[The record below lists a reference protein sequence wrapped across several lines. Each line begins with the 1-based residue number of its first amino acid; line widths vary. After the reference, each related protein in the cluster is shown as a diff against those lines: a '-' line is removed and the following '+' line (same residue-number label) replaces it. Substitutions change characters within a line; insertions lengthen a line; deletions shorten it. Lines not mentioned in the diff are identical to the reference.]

1 MPYGA
6 PRPCPHPGCP
16 VLTKGGRCKKHQRAK
31 HAAIDARRGS
41 PSERGYDRTWQQLR
55 KLKLAT
61 DPWCEIKTH
70 CANLSLTHQLATEV
84 DHIQTVRDY
93 PELRLVW
100 SNLRSAC
107 KRCHSARTMR
117 DLRDKQRQ
125 PAGAVKNF
133 SAISR
138 IPLGPLNIHD
148 REIGL
153 GGSPHEH

>member
-1 MPYGA
+1 MPYAA

-16 VLTKGGRCKKHQRAK
+16 VLTNGGRCKEHQGVK

-41 PSERGYDRTWQQLR
+41 PSERGYDRAWQQLR
-55 KLKLAT
+55 KLKLST

-70 CANLSLTHQLATEV
+70 CANLSLTQQLATEV
-84 DHIQTVRDY
+84 DHIQTVRDH

-117 DLRDKQRQ
+117 DLKEQQKQ
-125 PAGAVKNF
+125 PTGAVGNS

-138 IPLGPLNIHD
+138 LPPGPLNIHD

-153 GGSPHEH
+153 GGGPDEH

>member
-1 MPYGA
+1 MPSAA
-6 PRPCPHPGCP
+6 PRFCPAPGCP
-16 VLTKGGRCKKHQRAK
+16 VLTNGGRCQAHRRAR

-41 PSERGYDRTWQQLR
+41 PSARLYDRTWQLLR

-70 CANLSLTHQLATEV
+70 CATLPLIQQLASEV
-84 DHIQTVRDY
+84 DHIQTVRDH

-117 DLRDKQRQ
+117 DQVHPKE
-125 PAGAVKNF
+125 AA
-133 SAISR
+133 SR
-138 IPLGPLNIHD
+138 
-148 REIGL
+148 
-153 GGSPHEH
+153 

>member
-1 MPYGA
+1 MPYAA
-6 PRPCPHPGCP
+6 PRPCSKPGCP
-16 VLTKGGRCKKHQRAK
+16 VLANGGRCRQHQRAK

-70 CANLSLTHQLATEV
+70 CATLSLTQQLATEV
-84 DHIQTVRDY
+84 DHIQTVRDH

-117 DLRDKQRQ
+117 DSVRRGGRSKTLVLSMEYHAPSQIIVTAKLR
-125 PAGAVKNF
+125 
-133 SAISR
+133 
-138 IPLGPLNIHD
+138 
-148 REIGL
+148 
-153 GGSPHEH
+153 